1 MVEIFMITFRNT
13 LSYLITGVFLGLLII
28 SRNLSVSLAFAI
40 GLPLLIGAFLSLD
53 FGVALLMTIVILFKT
68 GV

>member
-1 MVEIFMITFRNT
+1 MITFRNT